1 MTGVDKESSGARGR
15 MPWRDVWMRAAQ
27 RGGRGTAPLRVGTP
41 AVVLPRFTG
50 FPGRRGIGA
59 VGRAA
64 VVGGAFLG
72 VGSSPAA
79 ASPAVSGG

>member
-15 MPWRDVWMRAAQ
+15 MPGRDVWMPAAQ

>member
-1 MTGVDKESSGARGR
+1 VTGDDKAASGGRGR
-15 MPWRDVWMRAAQ
+15 TPGRDVWVPAAQ
-27 RGGRGTAPLRVGTP
+27 RGGRGTAPLRVGMP
-41 AVVLPRFTG
+41 AVVLSRFSG

-72 VGSSPAA
+72 VGSSPTA
-79 ASPAVSGG
+79 ASPAMSGG